1 MAHSAGKNLSAV
13 LILLVAIAA
22 VAVGSMEQSRSASV
36 GGYII
41 FPCSEYQSSNYKGV
55 CFGLIH
61 DKACKGVCLAERSDN
76 ISGECSIFQCWCQ
89 TKCTSET
96 VAAASAP
103 IPA

>member
-22 VAVGSMEQSRSASV
+22 VAAGRIHGEESASV
-36 GGYII
+36 GGFTF
-41 FPCSEYQSSNYKGV
+41 FPCNEYQSSNFKGV

-61 DKACKGVCLAERSDN
+61 DQACKRVCLAENSNN
-76 ISGECSIFQCWCQ
+76 ISGECSVFMCWCS